1 MSLAIRGPSHWS
13 RGVRDL
19 PPEPTRLLPRR
30 RDVESDDVYL
40 NWSIRG
46 LEEMAPE
53 MSARRTLSSRQRQ
66 LGIGIL
72 LLIGFGLLVYPLQV
86 LVAANTLAVLLYS
99 TAFVYSVV
107 WFRSALHEL
116 PLVTVSDE
124 EARAIPDHVL
134 PKYTIL
140 VAAYHESEVIGETI
154 RALERLDYPPDRLDV
169 KLLLESD
176 DQETIQAARQA
187 SPASHIR
194 IVRVPRSEPRTKPKA
209 CNYGLC
215 TATGDLVTIYDA
227 EDRPEP
233 LQLRRAAVAFSRLED
248 DVACLQAKLHYYNWN
263 QNVITR
269 LFSAEYITWF
279 SLMLP
284 ALLRLKTPVPLGGTS
299 MHLRRDMLEHVGAWD
314 AHNVTEDADLGVRLA
329 RFGFRTL
336 ILDSVTLEEANSDF
350 INWVKQRSRWHKGY
364 MQTWLVH
371 MRNPFR
377 LHQDLGL
384 KGFWGFQLTLAVTP
398 LLALLNPI
406 FWFVAAL
413 WLVAKPPLVAEL
425 FPPILY
431 YPAMLC
437 LVLGNFLGF
446 YRTAVGLRLERQPG
460 LFLSI
465 FAQPLYWV
473 MMAIAAIRALLQLV
487 VAPSF
492 WEKTLHGL
500 DESVGV
506 SKAV

>member
-1 MSLAIRGPSHWS
+1 MSLALRGSNRWPQGATDSP
-13 RGVRDL
+13 L
-19 PPEPTRLLPRR
+19 PKRLLPRR
-30 RDVESDDVYL
+30 RNVENDAIYL
-40 NWSIRG
+40 DWSIRG

-53 MSARRTLSSRQRQ
+53 MSARRTLSARQRQ
-66 LGIGIL
+66 LGIAVVL
-72 LLIGFGLLVYPLQV
+72 LLGAGVLIYPLQV
-86 LVAANTLAVLLYS
+86 LVGANTLAVMLYS
-99 TAFVYSVV
+99 AAFLYSVV
-107 WFRSALHEL
+107 WFRSALHGV
-116 PLVTVSDE
+116 PLVTVTDE
-124 EARAIPDHVL
+124 EARAIPDHLL
-134 PKYTIL
+134 PTYTVL
-140 VAAYHESEVIGETI
+140 VAAYREAEVIGETI
-154 RALERLDYPPDRLDV
+154 RALERLDYPPHRLDV

-176 DQETIQAARQA
+176 DRETIEAARRA
-187 SPASHIR
+187 RPASHIQ
-194 IVRVPRSEPRTKPKA
+194 IVTVPSSEPRTKPKA

-248 DVACLQAKLHYYNWN
+248 DVACLQAKLHYYNWS
-263 QNVITR
+263 QNLITR

-284 ALLRLKTPVPLGGTS
+284 ALLRLGAPIPLGGTS
-299 MHLRRDMLEHVGAWD
+299 MHLRRDVLEHVGAWD

-336 ILDSVTLEEANSDF
+336 VLDSVTLEEANSDF

-371 MRNPFR
+371 MRNPLR
-377 LHQDLGL
+377 LHHDLGL
-384 KGFWGFQLTLAVTP
+384 KGFWGFQLTLAATP
-398 LLALLNPI
+398 LLALLNPV
-406 FWFVAAL
+406 FWLVAGL
-413 WLVAKPPLVAEL
+413 WLIAKPPLVAEL
-425 FPPILY
+425 FPPVLY

-446 YRTAVGLRLERQPG
+446 YRTVVGLRLERKPG
-460 LFLSI
+460 LLLSI
-465 FAQPLYWV
+465 FAQPLYWA
-473 MMAIAAIRALLQLV
+473 MMAIAAIRAVLQLV

-500 DESVGV
+500 HKPIGV
-506 SKAV
+506 SETG